1 MNVINPMVSTLE
13 DDNIEA
19 GSEQVEIVN
28 SVASEIG
35 CQESRTF
42 PNSSLIAMQFERDTY
57 SNPAQELSNCSIS
70 PHSVATLPSTSFSSQ
85 SLLLGSNIRKLSGS
99 VNKSSPW
106 VSNNQILEKRIEVR
120 KALSDIH
127 RIKVQLSDIELKVL
141 KMINST
147 DSISKPGEHSNA
159 EPSSNEEKQN
169 ASEGF
174 KYFSRMGS
182 DSVDSIDELFQDF

>member
-1 MNVINPMVSTLE
+1 MNVINPMVLTLE

-28 SVASEIG
+28 SVASEIS
-35 CQESRTF
+35 CQESRTI
-42 PNSSLIAMQFERDTY
+42 PNSSLIAMEFERDTY
-57 SNPAQELSNCSIS
+57 LNPAQELSNCSIS

-174 KYFSRMGS
+174 KYFSRMCS

>member
-42 PNSSLIAMQFERDTY
+42 PNSSLIAMEFERDTY
-57 SNPAQELSNCSIS
+57 LNPAQELSNCSIS